1 MPMPKRDYLV
11 FSDLTKPQVD
21 DLFQLAARMK
31 AGQYREKPLAGK
43 TLAMVFAKSS
53 TPTVPDLYFL
63 PFH

>member
-43 TLAMVFAKSS
+43 TLAMVFAK
-53 TPTVPDLYFL
+53 
-63 PFH
+63 